1 MGAIRFSQIHPRAF
15 THPFDEKATSTFQKL
30 PLVPELLKKLSELRF
45 EEKFRAEH
53 LHSSVQVGRC
63 QLPSIWRM
71 VHDVAER
78 LSITPPRTYITRSGG
93 ANAFVFGKS
102 APSIVLTS
110 GLIDLMSDRELE
122 GIIAHEMGHILCQ
135 HLLYMDVGHAMTSRA
150 VPLLDKVPGLQLG
163 FQVGIAGAFYA
174 WYRAAEYSADRA
186 GLLIMEDPEPLA
198 MALSRLAG
206 LPRRFEEEFDLR
218 VFAEQVKNYS
228 EGATF
233 WSKIKAFG
241 IDSFF
246 LTHPEPAKRVL
257 ALLEWA
263 ESDEYRAILNGRY
276 LTKFEVESVAA
287 AIQIE
292 GVRSCPLC
300 RSAVGDAPVC
310 PKPECGLEQDPNRQ
324 QLCPNYHVAG
334 IDWKFCIACG
344 AEITQGATGNEIQ
357 GF

>member
-1 MGAIRFSQIHPRAF
+1 MGMIRFSQIHPRAF
-15 THPFDEKATSTFQKL
+15 AHPFDQKATSTFQKL
-30 PLVPELLKKLSELRF
+30 PLLPELLKKISELRF
-45 EEKFRAEH
+45 EEKLRAEH
-53 LHSSVQVGRC
+53 MHNSVQVGRC
-63 QLPSIWRM
+63 QLPSVWRM
-71 VHDVAER
+71 VHEVAER
-78 LSITPPRTYITRSGG
+78 LSIAPPRTYITRKGG
-93 ANAFVFGKS
+93 PNAFVFGKS
-102 APSIVLTS
+102 TPSIVLTS

-135 HLLYMDVGHAMTSRA
+135 HLLYMDVGHAVTSQA
-150 VPLLDKVPGLQLG
+150 GSLFQKVPGLQLG
-163 FQVGIAGAFYA
+163 FQLGVASAFFA
-174 WYRAAEYSADRA
+174 WFRAAEYSADRA
-186 GLLIMEDPEPLA
+186 GLLILENPDPLA

-228 EGATF
+228 EEATL
-233 WSKIKAFG
+233 WSKIMTLG
-241 IDSFF
+241 MDSF

-263 ESDEYRAILNGRY
+263 DSDEYRAILSGRY

-287 AIQIE
+287 TIQIE

-300 RSAVGDAPVC
+300 RSAVGESPFC
-310 PKPECGLEQDPNRQ
+310 PNPDCGLEQDPNRQ
-324 QLCPNYHVAG
+324 QICPNHHVAG

-344 AEITQGATGNEIQ
+344 AELTQDARGNESQ

>member
-1 MGAIRFSQIHPRAF
+1 MGMVRFSQIHPRAF
-15 THPFDEKATSTFQKL
+15 AHPFDQKATSTFQKL
-30 PLVPELLKKLSELRF
+30 PLLPELLRKISELRL

-53 LHSSVQVGRC
+53 MHSSIQVGRC
-63 QLPSIWRM
+63 QLPSVWRI
-71 VHDVAER
+71 VHEVAER
-78 LSITPPRTYITRSGG
+78 LSITPPRTYITRKGG

-102 APSIVLTS
+102 SPSIVLTS

-135 HLLYMDVGHAMTSRA
+135 HLLYMDVGHAMTSHA
-150 VPLLDKVPGLQLG
+150 VPLLQKVPGLQLG
-163 FQVGIAGAFYA
+163 FQVGVASAFFA
-174 WYRAAEYSADRA
+174 WFRAAEYSADRA
-186 GLLIMEDPEPLA
+186 GLLILEDPDPLA

-228 EGATF
+228 EEATL
-233 WSKIKAFG
+233 WSKIMTFG
-241 IDSFF
+241 MDSF

-263 ESDEYRAILNGRY
+263 DSDEYRAILNGRY
-276 LTKFEVESVAA
+276 LTKFEVESLAA
-287 AIQIE
+287 TIQIE

-300 RSAVGDAPVC
+300 RSAVGDAPFC
-310 PKPECGLEQDPNRQ
+310 PNPDCGLEQDPSRQ
-324 QLCPNYHVAG
+324 QLCPNLHAAG

-344 AEITQGATGNEIQ
+344 ATLTQGATSSEIP
-357 GF
+357 GS